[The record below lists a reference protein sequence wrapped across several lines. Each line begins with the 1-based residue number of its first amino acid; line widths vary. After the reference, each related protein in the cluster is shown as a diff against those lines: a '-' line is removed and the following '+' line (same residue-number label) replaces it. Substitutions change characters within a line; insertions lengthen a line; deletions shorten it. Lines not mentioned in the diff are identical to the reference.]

1 MNCDILIL
9 FVLISNL
16 SVLAVLYPRE
26 MDRVVDSYIDTIR
39 NSIQSIRQIYR
50 KVRRG

>member
-9 FVLISNL
+9 VVLISNL
-16 SVLAVLYPRE
+16 AVLAVLYPRE
-26 MDRVVDSYIDTIR
+26 MDMILDSCIDTIR
-39 NSIQSIRQIYR
+39 NCIQGIRKIYR

>member
-1 MNCDILIL
+1 MNCDMLIL
-9 FVLISNL
+9 VVLISNL

-26 MDRVVDSYIDTIR
+26 MDMILDSCIDTIR
-39 NSIQSIRQIYR
+39 NWIQAIRQIYR

>member
-1 MNCDILIL
+1 MNCDMLIL
-9 FVLISNL
+9 VVLISNL

-26 MDRVVDSYIDTIR
+26 MDRVVDSYIETIR
-39 NSIQSIRQIYR
+39 NGIQAIRQIYR

>member
-9 FVLISNL
+9 VVLISNL
-16 SVLAVLYPRE
+16 AVLAVLYPRE
-26 MDRVVDSYIDTIR
+26 MDRVVDSYIEIIR
-39 NSIQSIRQIYR
+39 NWIQAIRQFYR

>member
-9 FVLISNL
+9 TVLISNL
-16 SVLAVLYPRE
+16 AMLAILYPRE
-26 MDRVVDSYIDTIR
+26 MDRVLDSYIETIR
-39 NSIQSIRQIYR
+39 NSIQTICKIYR

>member
-9 FVLISNL
+9 VVLISNL
-16 SVLAVLYPRE
+16 AVLAVLYPRE
-26 MDRVVDSYIDTIR
+26 MDMILDSCIDAIR
-39 NSIQSIRQIYR
+39 NCIQGIRKIYR

>member
-1 MNCDILIL
+1 MNCDMLIL
-9 FVLISNL
+9 VVLISNL

-26 MDRVVDSYIDTIR
+26 MDRVVDSYIETIR
-39 NSIQSIRQIYR
+39 NWIQTIRQIYR

>member
-1 MNCDILIL
+1 MNCDMLIL
-9 FVLISNL
+9 VVLISNL

-26 MDRVVDSYIDTIR
+26 MDRVVDSYIETICNWIQTIR
-39 NSIQSIRQIYR
+39 KICR

>member
-9 FVLISNL
+9 TVLISNL
-16 SVLAVLYPRE
+16 AMLAILYPRE
-26 MDRVVDSYIDTIR
+26 MDMILDSYIDTIR
-39 NSIQSIRQIYR
+39 NCIQAIHRIYR

>member
-9 FVLISNL
+9 TVLMSNL
-16 SVLAVLYPRE
+16 AILAVSFPRE
-26 MDRVVDSYIDTIR
+26 MDRVIDSYIEIIR
-39 NSIQSIRQIYR
+39 NWIQAIRKIYR

>member
-9 FVLISNL
+9 VVLISNL
-16 SVLAVLYPRE
+16 AMLAVLYPRE
-26 MDRVVDSYIDTIR
+26 MDMILDSCIDTIR
-39 NSIQSIRQIYR
+39 NWIQAIRQIYR